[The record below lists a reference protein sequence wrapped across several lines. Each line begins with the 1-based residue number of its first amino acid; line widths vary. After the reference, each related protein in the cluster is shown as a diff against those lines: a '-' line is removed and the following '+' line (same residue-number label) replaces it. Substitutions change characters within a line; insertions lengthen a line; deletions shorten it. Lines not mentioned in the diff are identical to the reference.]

1 MKKRIAILISGG
13 GSNMVQLLDSLTA
26 DHPGRAVLVVSNV
39 PGAGGLQKAE
49 ARGVATAVLDH
60 RPFAGD
66 RAAFEAELSKILAA
80 YKPDMICQAGF
91 MRILTAGFVVPWVG
105 RILNIHPSLLPK
117 HKGLNTHAR
126 ALEAGDRFA
135 GCSVHYVTPDLD
147 GGQVLGQAVVPIL
160 KNDDA
165 KSLAARVLIKEHC
178 LYPLVLRRVM
188 TGNAAPVYLT

>member
-91 MRILTAGFVVPWVG
+91 MRIL
-105 RILNIHPSLLPK
+105 
-117 HKGLNTHAR
+117 R

>member
-91 MRILTAGFVVPWVG
+91 MRILTADFVIPWRPLCRVFCPLRYPRLG
-105 RILNIHPSLLPK
+105 RW
-117 HKGLNTHAR
+117 
-126 ALEAGDRFA
+126 AGTWPGRCAD
-135 GCSVHYVTPDLD
+135 PE
-147 GGQVLGQAVVPIL
+147 
-160 KNDDA
+160 K
-165 KSLAARVLIKEHC
+165 
-178 LYPLVLRRVM
+178 
-188 TGNAAPVYLT
+188 